1 MEIGQ
6 LREQIDAIDKEMLS
20 LFEKRMQV
28 STEIAEYKRENNL
41 PVYDGKRERE
51 KIAKVTEEASEE
63 MKDYARNFITELM
76 DFSKCYQSQTLHK
89 KDDLA
94 LQIEDAIANSDKMLP
109 ESPLVACQGV
119 EGAYSQIAADKIF
132 NSPNIMYFSNFE
144 GVFAAVDKGLCKF
157 GVLPVENS
165 TAGSVNK
172 IYDLMMKYNFYI
184 VRGLRL
190 KVDHNLLVNPGTK
203 KSDIK
208 EIFSHEQGIAQ
219 CSEYL
224 KQFSEDVKIT
234 ACANTAM
241 AAKMVAES
249 GRSDAAAISS
259 RFCADLYGLKFADKS
274 VQDRDNNYTRFIC
287 ISKKLEILPGA
298 DKTSVMM
305 VIGHKPGE
313 LYKILSKFYMLGI
326 NLTKLESRP
335 ISERDFEFMFYFDL
349 ETSVYSEKFIRLMS
363 ELNEKCEEFKYL
375 GSYLE
380 TV

>member
-1 MEIGQ
+1 MEIEQ
-6 LREQIDAIDKEMLS
+6 LRKEIDAIDKEMLE

-28 STEIAEYKRENNL
+28 STQIAEYKRVNNL

-51 KIAKVTEEASEE
+51 KIARVGENASEG
-63 MKDYARNFITELM
+63 MKDYAKNFMTELM
-76 DFSKCYQSQTLHK
+76 DFSKCYQRQVLNK
-89 KDDLA
+89 QDA
-94 LQIEDAIANSDKMLP
+94 LTEQIETAIAGSDKMLP
-109 ESPLVACQGV
+109 ESPIVACQGV
-119 EGAYSQIAADKIF
+119 EGAYSQIATDRMFA
-132 NSPNIMYFSNFE
+132 SPNIMYFANFE
-144 GVFAAVDKGLCKF
+144 GVFAAVDQGLCKY

-184 VRGLRL
+184 VKGLRL
-190 KVDHNLLVNPGTK
+190 KIDHNLLVNPGVK
-203 KSDIK
+203 KAEIK
-208 EIFSHEQGIAQ
+208 EIFSHEQAIAQ

-224 KQFSEDVKIT
+224 KQFPSDVKIT
-234 ACANTAM
+234 VCENTAL

-249 GRSDAAAISS
+249 GRTDAAALSS
-259 RFCADLYGLKFADKS
+259 RFCADLYGLKMLEKA

-287 ISKKLEILPGA
+287 ISKQLQILPGA

-335 ISERDFEFMFYFDL
+335 IAERDFEFMFYFDL
-349 ETSVYSEKFIRLMS
+349 ETSVYSDKFIYLMS
-363 ELNEKCEEFKYL
+363 ELNERCEEFKYL

>member
-1 MEIGQ
+1 MEIGE
-6 LREQIDAIDKEMLS
+6 LREQIDVIDKEMLA

-28 STEIAEYKRENNL
+28 SSEIAEYKRQNNL

-51 KIAKVTEEASEE
+51 KIAKVTEEASSN
-63 MKDYARNFITELM
+63 MKDYAKNFMTELM
-76 DFSKCYQSQTLHK
+76 DFSKCYQRENLCT
-89 KDDLA
+89 KDELA
-94 LQIEDAIANSDKMLP
+94 VQIEEAIEKSDKMLP

-119 EGAYSQIAADKIF
+119 EGAYSQIAADRIF
-132 NSPNIMYFSNFE
+132 HSPNIMYFGNFE

-165 TAGSVNK
+165 TAGSVNQ

-184 VRGLRL
+184 IRGLRL

-208 EIFSHEQGIAQ
+208 EIFSHEQAIAQ

-224 KQFSEDVKIT
+224 KQFPEDVKIT
-234 ACANTAM
+234 VCENTAM
-241 AAKMVAES
+241 AAKKVAES
-249 GRSDAAAISS
+249 GRSDAAALSS
-259 RFCADLYGLKFADKS
+259 RFCANLYGLKMLEKS

-313 LYKILSKFYMLGI
+313 LYKVLSKFYMLGV

-335 ISERDFEFMFYFDL
+335 IAERDFEFMFYFDL
-349 ETSVYSEKFIRLMS
+349 ETSVYSEKFIRLIS
-363 ELNEKCEEFKYL
+363 ELNDKCEEFKYL

>member
-6 LREQIDAIDKEMLS
+6 LREEIDVIDKEMLS
-20 LFEKRMQV
+20 LFERRMQV
-28 STEIAEYKRENNL
+28 STQIAEYKRQNNL

-51 KIAKVTEEASEE
+51 KIAKVADSASEG
-63 MKDYARNFITELM
+63 MKDYAKNFMTELM
-76 DFSKCYQSQTLHK
+76 DFSKCYQRQVLNK
-89 KDDLA
+89 KDELA
-94 LQIEDAIANSDKMLP
+94 EQIEEAIANSDKMLP
-109 ESPLVACQGV
+109 EGPLVACQGV
-119 EGAYSQIAADKIF
+119 EGAYSQIATDRMF
-132 NSPNIMYFSNFE
+132 SSPNIMYFGNFE
-144 GVFAAVDKGLCKF
+144 GVFAAVDQGLCKY

-184 VRGLRL
+184 VKGLRL
-190 KVDHNLLVNPGTK
+190 KIDHNLLVNPGVK

-208 EIFSHEQGIAQ
+208 EIFSHEQAIAQ

-224 KQFSEDVKIT
+224 KQFPDDVKIT
-234 ACANTAM
+234 VCENTAL
-241 AAKMVAES
+241 AAKMVSES
-249 GRSDAAAISS
+249 GRTDAAALSS
-259 RFCADLYGLKFADKS
+259 RFCADLYGLKMLEKA

-287 ISKKLEILPGA
+287 ISKKLQILPGA

-349 ETSVYSEKFIRLMS
+349 ETSVYSEKFIHLMS
-363 ELNEKCEEFKYL
+363 ELNERCEEFKYL

>member
-1 MEIGQ
+1 MEIEQ
-6 LREQIDAIDKEMLS
+6 LREQIDSIDKEMLS

-28 STEIAEYKRENNL
+28 STQIAEYKREKNL
-41 PVYDGKRERE
+41 PVYDGRRERE
-51 KIAKVTEEASEE
+51 KIAKVAESASEG
-63 MKDYARNFITELM
+63 MGDYAKNFMTELM
-76 DFSKCYQSQTLHK
+76 DFSKCYQRQVLNQ
-89 KDDLA
+89 KDELA
-94 LQIEDAIANSDKMLP
+94 LAIETAISNSDKMLK
-109 ESPLVACQGV
+109 EGALVACQGV
-119 EGAYSQIAADKIF
+119 EGAYSQIATDRMF
-132 NSPNIMYFSNFE
+132 SSPNIMYFNNFE
-144 GVFAAVDKGLCKF
+144 GVFAAVDKGLCKY

-184 VRGLRL
+184 IKGLRL
-190 KVDHNLLVNPGTK
+190 KVDHNLLVNPGVK
-203 KSDIK
+203 KSEIK
-208 EIFSHEQGIAQ
+208 EIFSHEQAIAQ

-224 KQFSEDVKIT
+224 KQFPEDVKIT
-234 ACANTAM
+234 VCENTAM
-241 AAKMVAES
+241 AAQMVAKS
-249 GRSDAAAISS
+249 GRMDAAALSS
-259 RFCADLYGLKFADKS
+259 RFCAELYGLKILEKA

-287 ISKKLEILPGA
+287 ISKDLQILPGA

-313 LYKILSKFYMLGI
+313 LYKILSKFYMMGI

-349 ETSVYSEKFIRLMS
+349 ETSVYSEKFIRLMT
-363 ELNEKCEEFKYL
+363 ELNERCEEFKYL

>member
-1 MEIGQ
+1 MEISE
-6 LREQIDAIDKEMLS
+6 LRQQIDCIDKEMLA

-28 STEIAEYKRENNL
+28 SAKIAEYKRQNKL

-51 KIAKVTEEASEE
+51 KIAKVTEEASLE
-63 MKDYARNFITELM
+63 MRDYAKNFMTELM
-76 DFSKCYQSQTLHK
+76 DFSKCYQRENLQT
-89 KDDLA
+89 KDELTE
-94 LQIEDAIANSDKMLP
+94 QIEKAIENSDKMLP

-119 EGAYSQIAADKIF
+119 EGAYSQIATDRIF
-132 NSPNIMYFSNFE
+132 HAPNIMYFGNFE
-144 GVFAAVDKGLCKF
+144 GVFAAVDKGLCQY

-165 TAGSVNK
+165 TAGSVNQ

-208 EIFSHEQGIAQ
+208 EIFSHEQAIAQ

-224 KQFSEDVKIT
+224 KQFSSDVKIT
-234 ACANTAM
+234 VCENTAM
-241 AAKMVAES
+241 AAKKVAES
-249 GRSDAAAISS
+249 GRNDAAALSS
-259 RFCADLYGLKFADKS
+259 RFCANLYGLKLLEKS
-274 VQDRDNNYTRFIC
+274 VQNRDNNYTRFIC

-313 LYKILSKFYMLGI
+313 LYKVLSKFYMLGV

-335 ISERDFEFMFYFDL
+335 IAERDFEFMFYFDL
-349 ETSVYSEKFIRLMS
+349 ETSVYSEKFIRLIS

>member
-6 LREQIDAIDKEMLS
+6 LREEIDKIDKEMLA
-20 LFEKRMQV
+20 LFHKRMKV
-28 STEIAEYKRENNL
+28 STQIAEYKRQNDL
-41 PVYDGKRERE
+41 PVYDAKRERE
-51 KIAKVTEEASEE
+51 KIAKTAAMAEEGME
-63 MKDYARNFITELM
+63 DYAKNFMTELM
-76 DFSKCYQSQTLHK
+76 DFSKCYQRQILDE

-94 LQIEDAIANSDKMLP
+94 KKIECAINETEKMLP
-109 ESPLVACQGV
+109 PSPLVACQGV
-119 EGAYSQIAADKIF
+119 EGAYSQIAADRMF
-132 NSPNIMYFSNFE
+132 QSPDIMYFGNFE
-144 GVFAAVDKGLCKF
+144 GVFAAVDQGLCRY

-184 VRGLRL
+184 VKGLRL
-190 KVDHNLLVNPGTK
+190 KIDHNLLVKPGVK

-208 EIFSHEQGIAQ
+208 EIFSHEQAIAQ

-224 KQFSEDVKIT
+224 RQFPDDVKIT
-234 ACANTAM
+234 VCENTAL

-249 GRSDAAAISS
+249 DRKDAAALSS
-259 RFCADLYGLKFADKS
+259 RFCAELYGLKMLEKA

-287 ISKKLEILPGA
+287 ISKELQIMPGA

-335 ISERDFEFMFYFDL
+335 ITERDFEFMFYFDL

-363 ELNEKCEEFKYL
+363 ELNERCEEFKYL

-380 TV
+380 SV

>member
-1 MEIGQ
+1 MEIEQ
-6 LREQIDAIDKEMLS
+6 LRKEIDAIDKEMLE

-28 STEIAEYKRENNL
+28 STQIAEYKRVNNL

-51 KIAKVTEEASEE
+51 KIARVGENASEG
-63 MKDYARNFITELM
+63 MKDYAKNFMTELM
-76 DFSKCYQSQTLHK
+76 DFSKCYQRQVLNK
-89 KDDLA
+89 QDA
-94 LQIEDAIANSDKMLP
+94 LTEQIETAIANSDKMLP
-109 ESPLVACQGV
+109 ESPIVACQGV
-119 EGAYSQIAADKIF
+119 EGAYSQIATDRMFA
-132 NSPNIMYFSNFE
+132 SPNIMYFANFE
-144 GVFAAVDKGLCKF
+144 GVFAAVDQGLCKY

-184 VRGLRL
+184 VKGLRL
-190 KVDHNLLVNPGTK
+190 KIDHNLLVNPGVK
-203 KSDIK
+203 KAEIK
-208 EIFSHEQGIAQ
+208 EIFSHEQAIAQ

-224 KQFSEDVKIT
+224 KQFPSDVKIT
-234 ACANTAM
+234 VCENTAL

-249 GRSDAAAISS
+249 GRTDAAALSS
-259 RFCADLYGLKFADKS
+259 RFCADLYGLKMLEKA

-287 ISKKLEILPGA
+287 ISKQLQILPGA

-335 ISERDFEFMFYFDL
+335 IAERDFEFMFYFDL
-349 ETSVYSEKFIRLMS
+349 ETSVYSDKFIYLMS
-363 ELNEKCEEFKYL
+363 ELNERCEEFKYL

>member
-6 LREQIDAIDKEMLS
+6 LREEIDAIDKEMLA
-20 LFEKRMQV
+20 LFEKRMRV
-28 STEIAEYKRENNL
+28 STEIAEYKRVNNL

-51 KIAKVTEEASEE
+51 KIASAASTASEG
-63 MKDYARNFITELM
+63 MKDYAKNFMTELM
-76 DFSKCYQSQTLHK
+76 DFSKCYQRQVLNK
-89 KDDLA
+89 KDELA
-94 LQIEDAIANSDKMLP
+94 EQIEEAIHTSDKMLP
-109 ESPLVACQGV
+109 EGPLVACQGV
-119 EGAYSQIAADKIF
+119 EGAYSQIAADRMF
-132 NSPNIMYFSNFE
+132 SAPNIMYFNNFE
-144 GVFAAVDKGLCKF
+144 GVFSAVDQGLCKY

-184 VRGLRL
+184 VKGLRL
-190 KVDHNLLVNPGTK
+190 KIDHNLLVNPGVK

-208 EIFSHEQGIAQ
+208 EIFSHEQAIAQ

-224 KQFSEDVKIT
+224 KQFPEDVKIT
-234 ACANTAM
+234 VCENTAL
-241 AAKMVAES
+241 AAKLVSQS
-249 GRSDAAAISS
+249 GRSDAAALSS
-259 RFCADLYGLKFADKS
+259 RFCAELYGLKMLEKA

-287 ISKKLEILPGA
+287 ISKKLQILPGA

-363 ELNEKCEEFKYL
+363 ELNERCEEFKYL

>member
-1 MEIGQ
+1 MDIIK
-6 LREQIDAIDKEMLS
+6 LRDEIDAIDKEMLT
-20 LFEKRMQV
+20 LFEKRMEV
-28 STEIAEYKRENNL
+28 SNSIAEYKRQNNM

-51 KIAKVTEEASEE
+51 KIARVAGQASDG
-63 MKDYARNFITELM
+63 MKDYAKNFMSELM
-76 DFSKCYQSQTLHK
+76 DFSKCYQRQVLGK
-89 KDDLA
+89 KDELA
-94 LQIEDAIANSDKMLP
+94 LAIEGAIANTDKMLP
-109 ESPLVACQGV
+109 EGVQVACQGV
-119 EGAYSQIAADKIF
+119 EGAYSQIAADRMLT
-132 NSPNIMYFSNFE
+132 SPNIMYFGSFE
-144 GVFAAVDKGLCKF
+144 GVFAAVDKGLCKY

-184 VRGLRL
+184 VKGLRL
-190 KVDHNLLVNPGTK
+190 KVDHNLMVNPGVK

-208 EIFSHEQGIAQ
+208 EIFSHEQAIAQ

-224 KQFSEDVKIT
+224 KQFGDEVKIT
-234 ACANTAM
+234 VCENTAM
-241 AAKMVAES
+241 AAQMVAQS
-249 GRSDAAAISS
+249 GRTDAAALSS
-259 RFCADLYGLKFADKS
+259 RFCADLYGLKMLEKA

-287 ISKKLEILPGA
+287 ISKDLQILPGA

-305 VIGHKPGE
+305 VISHKPGE

-349 ETSVYSEKFIRLMS
+349 ETSVYSDKFIHLMS
-363 ELNEKCEEFKYL
+363 ELNDRCEEFKYL

-380 TV
+380 SV

>member
-1 MEIGQ
+1 MDIAQ
-6 LREQIDAIDKEMLS
+6 LREEIDVIDKEMLS
-20 LFEKRMQV
+20 LFEKRMKV
-28 STEIAEYKRENNL
+28 STGIAEYKRQNNL

-51 KIAKVTEEASEE
+51 KIASVAESASED
-63 MKDYARNFITELM
+63 MKDYAKNFMTELM
-76 DFSKCYQSQTLHK
+76 DFSKCYQRQVLNK
-89 KDDLA
+89 KDELA
-94 LQIEDAIANSDKMLP
+94 VKIETAIANSDKMLP
-109 ESPLVACQGV
+109 DSPSVACQGV
-119 EGAYSQIAADKIF
+119 EGAYSQIATDRMF
-132 NSPNIMYFSNFE
+132 SSPNIMYFNNFE
-144 GVFAAVDKGLCKF
+144 GVFAAVNQGLCKY

-184 VRGLRL
+184 VKGLRL
-190 KVDHNLLVNPGTK
+190 KIDHNLLVKPGVK
-203 KSDIK
+203 KEEIK
-208 EIFSHEQGIAQ
+208 EIFSHEQAIAQ

-224 KQFSEDVKIT
+224 KQFAPDVKIT
-234 ACANTAM
+234 VCENTAL

-249 GRSDAAAISS
+249 GRCDAAALSS
-259 RFCADLYGLKFADKS
+259 RFCAELYGLKMLEKA

-287 ISKKLEILPGA
+287 ISKELQILPGA

-349 ETSVYSEKFIRLMS
+349 ETSVYSEKFIYLMS
-363 ELNEKCEEFKYL
+363 ELNERCEEFKYL

>member
-1 MEIGQ
+1 VT
-6 LREQIDAIDKEMLS
+6 DAAS
-20 LFEKRMQV
+20 
-28 STEIAEYKRENNL
+28 
-41 PVYDGKRERE
+41 DG
-51 KIAKVTEEASEE
+51 
-63 MKDYARNFITELM
+63 MKDYAKNFMTELM
-76 DFSKCYQSQTLHK
+76 DFSKCYQRQVLNK
-89 KDDLA
+89 KDELA
-94 LQIEDAIANSDKMLP
+94 EKIENAIANSDKMLP
-109 ESPLVACQGV
+109 EGPLVACQGV
-119 EGAYSQIAADKIF
+119 EGAYSQIAADRMF
-132 NSPNIMYFSNFE
+132 HSPNIMYFGNFE
-144 GVFAAVDKGLCKF
+144 GVFAAVDKGLCKY

-184 VRGLRL
+184 VKGLRL
-190 KVDHNLLVNPGTK
+190 KIDHNLLVNPGVK

-208 EIFSHEQGIAQ
+208 EIFSHEQAIAQ

-224 KQFSEDVKIT
+224 KQFPADVKIT
-234 ACANTAM
+234 VCENTAL
-241 AAKMVAES
+241 AAKMVAQS
-249 GRSDAAAISS
+249 GRTDAAALSS
-259 RFCADLYGLKFADKS
+259 RFCAELYGLKMLEKA

-287 ISKKLEILPGA
+287 ISKELQILPGA

-349 ETSVYSEKFIRLMS
+349 ETSVYSDKFIHLMS
-363 ELNEKCEEFKYL
+363 ELNERCEEFKYL

-380 TV
+380 TI

>member
-1 MEIGQ
+1 MEIEQ
-6 LREQIDAIDKEMLS
+6 LRKEIDAIDKEMLE

-28 STEIAEYKRENNL
+28 STQIAEYKRVNNL

-51 KIAKVTEEASEE
+51 KIARVGEVASEG
-63 MKDYARNFITELM
+63 MKDYAKNFMTELM
-76 DFSKCYQSQTLHK
+76 DFSKCYQRQVLNK
-89 KDDLA
+89 QDA
-94 LQIEDAIANSDKMLP
+94 LTEQIETAIAGSDKMLP
-109 ESPLVACQGV
+109 ESPIVACQGV
-119 EGAYSQIAADKIF
+119 EGAYSQIATDRMFA
-132 NSPNIMYFSNFE
+132 SPNIMYFANFE
-144 GVFAAVDKGLCKF
+144 GVFAAVDQGLCKY

-184 VRGLRL
+184 VKGLRL
-190 KVDHNLLVNPGTK
+190 KIDHNLLVNPGVK
-203 KSDIK
+203 KAEIK
-208 EIFSHEQGIAQ
+208 EIFSHEQAIAQ

-224 KQFSEDVKIT
+224 KQFPSDVKIT
-234 ACANTAM
+234 VCENTAL

-249 GRSDAAAISS
+249 GRTDAAALSS
-259 RFCADLYGLKFADKS
+259 RFCADLYGLKMLEKA

-287 ISKKLEILPGA
+287 ISKQLQILPGA

-335 ISERDFEFMFYFDL
+335 IAERDFEFMFYFDL
-349 ETSVYSEKFIRLMS
+349 ETSVYSDKFIYLMS
-363 ELNEKCEEFKYL
+363 ELNERCEEFKYL

>member
-1 MEIGQ
+1 MEIEQ
-6 LREQIDAIDKEMLS
+6 LRKEIDAIDKEMLE

-28 STEIAEYKRENNL
+28 STQIAEYKRVNNL

-51 KIAKVTEEASEE
+51 KIARVGEAASEG
-63 MKDYARNFITELM
+63 MKDYAKNFMTELM
-76 DFSKCYQSQTLHK
+76 DFSKCYQRQVLNK
-89 KDDLA
+89 QDA
-94 LQIEDAIANSDKMLP
+94 LTEQIETAIAGSDKMLP
-109 ESPLVACQGV
+109 ESPIVACQGV
-119 EGAYSQIAADKIF
+119 EGAYSQIATDRMFA
-132 NSPNIMYFSNFE
+132 SPNIMYFANFE
-144 GVFAAVDKGLCKF
+144 GVFAAVDQGLCKY

-184 VRGLRL
+184 VKGLRL
-190 KVDHNLLVNPGTK
+190 KIDHNLLVNPGVK
-203 KSDIK
+203 KADIK
-208 EIFSHEQGIAQ
+208 EIFSHEQAIAQ

-224 KQFSEDVKIT
+224 KQFPSDVKIT
-234 ACANTAM
+234 VCENTAL

-249 GRSDAAAISS
+249 GRTDAAALSS
-259 RFCADLYGLKFADKS
+259 RFCADLYGLKMLEKA

-287 ISKKLEILPGA
+287 ISKQLQILPGA

-335 ISERDFEFMFYFDL
+335 IAERDFEFMFYFDL
-349 ETSVYSEKFIRLMS
+349 ETSVYSDKFIYLMS
-363 ELNEKCEEFKYL
+363 ELNERCEEFKYL